1 MGKIKHGMT
10 NTRIYT
16 IWSNMKARCLN
27 PNCKEYKWYG
37 ARGISIYPEWQENFI
52 SFKDWAFNNG
62 YTEKLTLDRIDNDKG
77 YFPYNCRWVDMVTQQ
92 NNRRSNKYLTYKG
105 ITQTYA
111 EWAREYEIPES
122 NLVTRLKKGWGI
134 EEALNTPKIDNLVD
148 MIGKKYNRLTVI
160 KRVAIPEHIKSR
172 GTYYLCRCDCGTEKV
187 ILGRSLRSGNTQS
200 CGCLWV
206 EKNNS
211 KKTKGGG

>member
-1 MGKIKHGMT
+1 MNEQLTFFDFFDDIKEPEYPPIIAELDKELAVLFTNQSIRDKSYEVWSHVPALGKRYCI
-10 NTRIYT
+10 
-16 IWSNMKARCLN
+16 
-27 PNCKEYKWYG
+27 
-37 ARGISIYPEWQENFI
+37 
-52 SFKDWAFNNG
+52 
-62 YTEKLTLDRIDNDKG
+62 
-77 YFPYNCRWVDMVTQQ
+77 WVDMVTQQ

-122 NLVTRLKKGWGI
+122 NLLTRLKKGWGI

-148 MIGKKYNRLTVI
+148 MVGKKYNRLTVI

-206 EKNNS
+206 ERNNS